1 MGDVGVTD
9 MSGMFQG
16 AILFN
21 AAIPK
26 SGSQWD
32 TAQVKYFDNMFKNAA
47 AFNQDISSW
56 VVSSGQNFDSMF
68 DGAIAFNKGFTM
80 TTSWTGA
87 GGASATNMF
96 QGATAWL
103 LRYDPPTAGS
113 VDGPASAWSVKPCA
127 SDRVRVFERVRG
139 VPRWDLAQRG
149 R

>member
-1 MGDVGVTD
+1 MGDVGGDGHEQHVP
-9 MSGMFQG
+9 S
-16 AILFN
+16 
-21 AAIPK
+21 
-26 SGSQWD
+26 
-32 TAQVKYFDNMFKNAA
+32 AA
-47 AFNQDISSW
+47 AVFNQDISSW
-56 VVSSGQNFDSMF
+56 VVSAVANFNSMF
-68 DGAIAFNKGFTM
+68 NGAIAFNKGFTM

-113 VDGPASAWSVKPCA
+113 VDGPASAWSVKLCA
-127 SDRVRVFERVRG
+127 SERVRVFERVRG